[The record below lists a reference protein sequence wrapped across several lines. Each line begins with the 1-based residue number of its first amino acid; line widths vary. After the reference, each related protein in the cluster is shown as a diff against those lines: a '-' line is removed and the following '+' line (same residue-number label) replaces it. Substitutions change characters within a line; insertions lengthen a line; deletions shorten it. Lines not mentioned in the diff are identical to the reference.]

1 MKLKQRGPLAVG
13 LVGAG
18 LILALLLGLIM
29 PKAGQIKT
37 RQRQLDQAKQQQA
50 SLTVQLEQLR
60 AVAEKAPENRRRLRV
75 LQTAVPEVADLPGM
89 IELVNEAAAD
99 ADVDFMS
106 VAPGQPTS
114 SAGAKVSMVPTQI
127 TVLGRYFAIDEFLRR
142 LENLPRISK
151 VMTVALTQGPR
162 GLPQLAVNLTAEFYT
177 TDVSAGPGSTPGHT
191 KPLPVPQAPATTST
205 TSGAGA

>member
-1 MKLKQRGPLAVG
+1 VKLKQRGPLAVG

-37 RQRQLDQAKQQQA
+37 RQRHLDQAKQQQA
-50 SLTVQLEQLR
+50 SLAVQLEQLR
-60 AVAEKAPENRRRLRV
+60 AVAERAPENRRRLSV
-75 LQTAVPEVADLPGM
+75 LRAAVPEVADLPGM
-89 IELVNEAAAD
+89 IELVNVAAAD

-114 SAGAKVSMVPTQI
+114 AAGSKVSLVPTQI

-162 GLPQLAVNLTAEFYT
+162 GLPQLAMNLTAEFYT

-191 KPLPVPQAPATTST
+191 SALPVPKQTTTTST
-205 TSGAGA
+205 TSAPGA